1 MARYLSV
8 FSFKQK
14 EPAHLFIHYNR
25 RLQVPSDGLDVGT
38 GSIPVCPRVCVASR
52 VPAWCMAGSPPY
64 ARGLPVL
71 VCGQG
76 CGPSPYVRGLRPAMA
91 LRRHNVRFIPV
102 SRGLHGEHLRG
113 NLRPWSIPVGSNFSS
128 ARMKDEGR
136 AFVGPPL
143 VVPFLKAWGP
153 TAAKAPRLLPL
164 SWAVSHMPVC
174 WAREAGGMVASAAM
188 MVWSFRRMYSIPY
201 GRFRS

>member
-14 EPAHLFIHYNR
+14 EPAHLFIHYTR

-52 VPAWCMAGSPPY
+52 VAAWCMAGSPPY
-64 ARGLPVL
+64 A
-71 VCGQG
+71 
-76 CGPSPYVRGLRPAMA
+76 
-91 LRRHNVRFIPV
+91 
-102 SRGLHGEHLRG
+102 RGLHGEHLRG
-113 NLRPWSIPVGSNFSS
+113 NLRPWSIPVGSDFPSV
-128 ARMKDEGR
+128 RIKDEGR
-136 AFVGPPL
+136 AYYGPPL
-143 VVPFLKAWGP
+143 VVAFLKARGP
-153 TAAKAPRLLPL
+153 TSPTKAPMLLPL

-188 MVWSFRRMYSIPY
+188 LVWSFRRMYSIPY